1 MSAIVTAVT
10 RTTILSN
17 TYDWLFTNTGLIVLM
32 LLVMLL
38 MEKELL
44 RALGNARSRLW
55 LQTLDTMIAPLVAS
69 FTWLPQAT
77 ARACSRAWLSDGGG
91 RHHHV
96 LAVDRFYFSL
106 VRTPR

>member
-55 LQTLDTMIAPLVAS
+55 LQTLDTMIAPLVVVAGIIM
-69 FTWLPQAT
+69 FLRLIDFIFP
-77 ARACSRAWLSDGGG
+77 L
-91 RHHHV
+91 
-96 LAVDRFYFSL
+96 
-106 VRTPR
+106 